1 MQNHYVKRCITE
13 SHNMFDF
20 FNEFF
25 QSELVKNNIATVI
38 IISILLILIGA
49 GLMWLY
55 MSKIHMMRLENENA
69 DLKRENE
76 KIKSDIQEVTKAY
89 KDLEERLKSLT
100 ASSDRL
106 KFLDEQYIAR
116 NTDMSDSA
124 LEEFLK
130 DR

>member
-1 MQNHYVKRCITE
+1 
-13 SHNMFDF
+13 MFDF

-76 KIKSDIQEVTKAY
+76 KVKSDIQEVTKAY